1 MFKIIIEP
9 NISIWKNNK
18 INNIFDTYEDATSW
32 VNKHFKFSK
41 YIKIKILK
49 N

>member
-1 MFKIIIEP
+1 MFKIIIEQ
-9 NISIWKNNK
+9 NISIWRNK
-18 INNIFDTYEDATSW
+18 INNIFDTYEDAISW